1 LGHDGL
7 GQHGKLQ
14 LTATLVVA
22 IMTEYFPVRP
32 SSGLTKVP
40 A

>member
-1 LGHDGL
+1 MMGL
-7 GQHGKLQ
+7 GQHGRLQ

-32 SSGLTKVP
+32 PSSLTKVP